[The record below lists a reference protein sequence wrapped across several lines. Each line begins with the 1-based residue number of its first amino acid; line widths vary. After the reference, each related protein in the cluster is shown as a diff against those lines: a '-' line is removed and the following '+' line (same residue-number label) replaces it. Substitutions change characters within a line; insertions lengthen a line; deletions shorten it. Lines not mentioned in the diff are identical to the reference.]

1 MADGSI
7 DVKPT
12 PQTSSYLAY
21 LPALLQEDAFL
32 GRFLLA
38 FEQVLSGLHS
48 ANASDGCPGIISI
61 DQNDLS
67 DLKTLNDLPGLE
79 QLIALAHT
87 YVDCNRTPQEFLP
100 WLAGWV
106 GLTLRDDWEESTRR
120 QFIGQIVP
128 LYRLRGTKAALQT
141 ILALYLESA
150 GFKQSAQKVQ
160 IDDEFDQ
167 IPHYFQVSIQL
178 PTPDPELYWRQS
190 RIATAIIDQE
200 KPAHT
205 FYALKVL
212 VRTMQIPGQV
222 YALGAVAGTGT
233 LAARVDNL
241 QVSRGDASPR
251 AARATRLSL
260 KLRQGQRVM
269 AQQRGSGPLGAAATV
284 SESGLNWEV
293 GLVNLSRDRI
303 QGTLTVT
310 YPNGTVAT
318 PQSFTLAPGLQFPEK
333 DPQGGRLNDTGN
345 TFLGTDEPSLNANP

>member
-7 DVKPT
+7 DVKPA

-32 GRFLLA
+32 GQFLLA
-38 FEQVLSGLHS
+38 FEQVLSGLHP
-48 ANASDGCPGIISI
+48 ANPSDGCPGIISI
-61 DQNDLS
+61 NPNDLS
-67 DLKTLNDLPGLE
+67 DLKTLNELPGLE
-79 QLIALAHT
+79 KLIALAHT
-87 YVDCNRTPQEFLP
+87 YIDCNRTPPEFLP

-128 LYRLRGTKAALQT
+128 LYRIRGTKVALQT

-167 IPHYFQVSIQL
+167 IPHYFQVAIQL

-205 FYALKVL
+205 FYALKIL

-222 YALGAVAGTGT
+222 YALGAVADTGT
-233 LAARVDNL
+233 LTARVENL
-241 QVSRGDASPR
+241 QVPRDGASTPG
-251 AARATRLSL
+251 AGAPPRLSL

-269 AQQRGSGPLGAAATV
+269 AQQRSVGPLSATATV
-284 SESGLNWEV
+284 SEPGLDWQV
-293 GLVNLSRDRI
+293 GLVNLSRDRL

-310 YPNGTVAT
+310 YPNGTVAA
-318 PQSFTLAPGLQFPEK
+318 PQPFTLAPGLQFPEK
-333 DPQGGRLNDTGN
+333 DPQGGRRTSN
-345 TFLGTDEPSLNANP
+345 TFLGTDDPSLNADP